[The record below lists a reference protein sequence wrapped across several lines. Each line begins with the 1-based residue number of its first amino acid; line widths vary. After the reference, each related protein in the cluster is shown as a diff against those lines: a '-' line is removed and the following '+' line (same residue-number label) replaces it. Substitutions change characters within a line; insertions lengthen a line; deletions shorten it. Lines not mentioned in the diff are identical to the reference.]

1 MERTRAL
8 DAAFLHLDSR
18 TSAMHIAS
26 LAFFAGPVPS
36 QSEVRTAIER
46 KLIRAPRCRQRLVS
60 VPFGLGRPVWVD
72 DPGFDIARHVRR
84 TAVPHP
90 GGPAEVK
97 AVAER
102 LLSEP
107 LDHGV
112 PLWEDWVLEGIE
124 GDRWALLTKVH
135 HTMVD
140 GIAGTDLISTLL
152 DTEPDQVSKPV
163 VPWTP
168 MAPPHG
174 WQLVVDSVRE
184 GLGLRV
190 SELVALPGAAGET
203 LRHTVRHPRETLGTL
218 RATTTGLAGFVHNAL
233 PTAASS
239 LIGPIGRDRG
249 YGWTDVDL
257 RTVLEI
263 HDRLG
268 STVNDLVLAA
278 VTSAFRDLLV
288 ARGEEPASH
297 GVRTLVPVSVRRP
310 DERGSFDNRV
320 SAILAEL
327 PVELDDPSDRLLEVG
342 VRMRALKDS
351 HEAQVGEQITSVA
364 DALPPL
370 PLAAFLHLAFR
381 MPHRNLTT
389 VVTNVPGPRTRLHL
403 AGRPMLAPYPYVP
416 IADRLRSG
424 IAVTNYE
431 GRLLFGVTT
440 DRDSMPDAQV
450 LVDGIARGFDD
461 LAALAGVHAAGGT
474 PVPGGRIAR

>member
-1 MERTRAL
+1 
-8 DAAFLHLDSR
+8 
-18 TSAMHIAS
+18 
-26 LAFFAGPVPS
+26 
-36 QSEVRTAIER
+36 
-46 KLIRAPRCRQRLVS
+46 
-60 VPFGLGRPVWVD
+60 
-72 DPGFDIARHVRR
+72 
-84 TAVPHP
+84 
-90 GGPAEVK
+90 
-97 AVAER
+97 
-102 LLSEP
+102 
-107 LDHGV
+107 
-112 PLWEDWVLEGIE
+112 
-124 GDRWALLTKVH
+124 
-135 HTMVD
+135 
-140 GIAGTDLISTLL
+140 
-152 DTEPDQVSKPV
+152 
-163 VPWTP
+163 

-239 LIGPIGRDRG
+239 LVGPIGRDRG

-342 VRMRALKDS
+342 VRMRALKNS